1 MGGPREEDRK
11 MKIPALIHLTRLGY
25 RYLPREA
32 GGREPETNLI
42 TEACRGALAEINGK
56 EIADGEWQGLR
67 EALAMTGE
75 QFGRVK
81 AARVDPLEEQARIG
95 DSGAA
100 AAARAQLEAA
110 LGRRGS

>member
-1 MGGPREEDRK
+1 MILYQVVMQVYTDNP
-11 MKIPALIHLTRLGY
+11 
-25 RYLPREA
+25 
-32 GGREPETNLI
+32 
-42 TEACRGALAEINGK
+42 
-56 EIADGEWQGLR
+56 QGLR

-81 AARVDPLEEQARIG
+81 AARVDPMEEQARIG

-110 LGRRGS
+110 VEGRKV